1 MATDIPP
8 FQLHLMFKLHNGKQ
22 LTLNE
27 IRKAQEMG
35 IEIPWP
41 PTEGAPFVNAS
52 GEEEQEVTA
61 PLQQTQKILFYDRTA
76 PSYTWR
82 SNLG

>member
-8 FQLHLMFKLHNGKQ
+8 FQLHLMLKLHNGKQ
-22 LTLNE
+22 LALNE

-41 PTEGAPFVNAS
+41 PTEDASFENTS
-52 GEEEQEVTA
+52 GEEEQEVATPFQFA
-61 PLQQTQKILFYDRTA
+61 SMIVQLLPTHGDLI
-76 PSYTWR
+76 
-82 SNLG
+82 